1 MWRNRL
7 KLLRV
12 AAALVFFAGLTA
24 ALADFRNLVP
34 AAAGHWFAGTQLVPS
49 LIALATGASLALA
62 GIIIIVATLAA
73 GRIYCSAICPL
84 GILQDV
90 VARLAA
96 WLRRGNQRLLPFARP
111 KTWLRQLFLWGTV
124 GGVLAGWS
132 GFTLSLVD
140 PYSNFGRVVSG
151 LFRPLLTLANNAVV
165 GAAHAI
171 GIDGGLYRVEPT
183 WAGMSALGLPVI
195 FLVLIT
201 VLVALRGRLYCNTL
215 CPVGT
220 LLGLFARRAAFRL
233 SIDQGA
239 CNKCGAC
246 LQVCKSQCIDL
257 RAGMMDFSRCVACYN
272 CIGACEH
279 GGIGYR
285 FAWRWTSGRKAA
297 APVSPPRPVA
307 NLEAPDPQRRA
318 FLVGTVVAVTASLGA
333 APRMPAQ
340 DRDSRQQPGRDT
352 VEGDDGAASGAIC
365 PPGAG
370 SVDRFLDRCT
380 ACHLCVSA
388 CPTRV
393 LKPAFLEYG
402 LGGLMMP
409 RLDYSTAFCN
419 YDCRRCGE
427 VCPDGAIR
435 LLDLADKQLTQIG
448 ETHLDV
454 EKCIVK
460 TKGTDC
466 AACSEHCPTKAVS
479 TVPYGNNLR
488 LPEFKRELCIGCG
501 ACEYACPVRPEKAI
515 IVTGRR
521 RHGRAQKLVEKRA
534 TAPAPTGDFPF

>member
-1 MWRNRL
+1 MPRNRL

-12 AAALVFFAGLTA
+12 TAALVFFAGLTA
-24 ALADFRNLVP
+24 ALVDFRALIPV
-34 AAAGHWFAGTQLVPS
+34 ATGHWFAGTQLVPS
-49 LIALATGASLALA
+49 LVALATGASLSLA
-62 GIIIIVATLAA
+62 GIIIMVATLAA

-96 WLRRGNQRLLPFARP
+96 WLRRGKQRLLPFARP
-111 KTWLRQLFLWGTV
+111 KTWLRQLLLWGTV

-140 PYSNFGRVVSG
+140 PYSNFGRIVSG
-151 LFRPLLTLANNAVV
+151 LFRPLATLANNAAAGAARVV
-165 GAAHAI
+165 GS
-171 GIDGGLYRVEPT
+171 GGGFYRVEPA
-183 WAGMSALGLPVI
+183 WAGLGALGLPVI

-201 VLVALRGRLYCNTL
+201 VLVVLRGRLYCNTL

-220 LLGLFARRAAFRL
+220 LLGLFARQAAFRL
-233 SIDQGA
+233 AIDQGA
-239 CNKCGAC
+239 CSKCAAC
-246 LQVCKSQCIDL
+246 LPVCKSQCIDL
-257 RAGMMDFSRCVACYN
+257 RAGNIDFSRCVACYN
-272 CIGACEH
+272 CIGACEQ

-285 FAWRWTSGRKAA
+285 FAWRPPGRRPAA
-297 APVSPPRPVA
+297 SISPIPPA
-307 NLEAPDPQRRA
+307 ASMEAPDPQRRA
-318 FLVGTVVAVTASLGA
+318 FLAGTAVTLAAALGA
-333 APRMPAQ
+333 SRMPA
-340 DRDSRQQPGRDT
+340 RKRAETEPDT
-352 VEGDDGAASGAIC
+352 TASAAIC

-370 SVDRFLDRCT
+370 GVDRFLDRCT

-402 LGGLMMP
+402 FSGLMKP
-409 RLDYSTAFCN
+409 RLDYSAAFCT

-427 VCPDGAIR
+427 VCPDGAIS
-435 LLDLADKQLTQIG
+435 LLDLADKQLAQIG
-448 ETHLDV
+448 EAHLDV

-488 LPEFKRELCIGCG
+488 LPEYKRELCIGCG

-521 RHGRAQKLVEKRA
+521 RHGRAQKLVEGKA
-534 TAPAPTGDFPF
+534 AAPGPAGDFPF